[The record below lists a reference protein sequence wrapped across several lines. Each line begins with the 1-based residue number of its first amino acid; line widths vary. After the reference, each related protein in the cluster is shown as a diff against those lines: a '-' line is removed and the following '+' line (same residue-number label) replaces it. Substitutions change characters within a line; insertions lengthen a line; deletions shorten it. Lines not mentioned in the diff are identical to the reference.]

1 MSGAQESLLPYESS
15 KLNLFILLILSI
27 IFIAV
32 SLHTGDKEN
41 LILAAPTLFLTL
53 IAFHRKNRIYIPPLF
68 IALLAI
74 SMTLLQVAKT
84 VQGDDMIVAS
94 IANFILG
101 AFTGVLGLLII
112 LTMIMSSPEI
122 EGRLPFFISFSA
134 FSIGIALTLILSIIT
149 FLVNTFYGSK
159 NADSESLIVGLMFS
173 ILGSMFTTSLYYLN
187 RHNGLF
193 VHTVN
198 KFLSGNADNFGI
210 EERVRNLVLEQIRA
224 GESSKLEFKSTLRT
238 NLNTGE
244 KDPRMEKAV
253 LKTIV
258 AFLNSK
264 GGTLLIGVS
273 DDGSILGVDLD
284 SFENSRDKFGLH
296 LNHLITSQIGSE
308 FLPFISYAF
317 VDIDKKPVMRV
328 ICIESDRPV
337 FLREGKVDTFFVRSG
352 PSTIDLHGMDLL
364 YYANHNFGK
373 SLKKHKG

>member
-1 MSGAQESLLPYESS
+1 MTGLPETLLPYERS
-15 KLNLFILLILSI
+15 KVNLFILLILSI
-27 IFIAV
+27 IFIAI
-32 SLHTGDKEN
+32 SIYTGEREN

-53 IAFHRKNRIYIPPLF
+53 IAFHRKNRIYVPPLF
-68 IALLAI
+68 IAMLAI
-74 SMTLLQVAKT
+74 SMILLQFAKT
-84 VQGDDMIVAS
+84 VQGNDLIIAS
-94 IANFILG
+94 VANFILG
-101 AFTGVLGLLII
+101 TFTGILGLLII

-134 FSIGIALTLILSIIT
+134 FCIGIALTMILSIIT
-149 FLVNTFYGSK
+149 FAVNHYF
-159 NADSESLIVGLMFS
+159 DSTAGDTESIMLGLICS
-173 ILGSMFTTSLYYLN
+173 IFGSMFSAGLYYLN

-198 KFLSGNADNFGI
+198 KFLSGNADAFGV
-210 EERVRNLVLEQIRA
+210 EERVRSLVLEQIRA

-264 GGTLLIGVS
+264 GGTLLIGVG

-308 FLPFISYAF
+308 FLPFISYGF
-317 VDIDKKPVMRV
+317 VDIDRKPIMRV
-328 ICIESDRPV
+328 TCIESDRPV

-373 SLKKHKG
+373 SLKKHNG

>member
-1 MSGAQESLLPYESS
+1 MTGLPETLLPYERS
-15 KLNLFILLILSI
+15 KVNLFILLILSI
-27 IFIAV
+27 IFIAI
-32 SLHTGDKEN
+32 SIYTGEREN

-53 IAFHRKNRIYIPPLF
+53 IAFHRKNRIYVPPLF
-68 IALLAI
+68 IAMLAI
-74 SMTLLQVAKT
+74 SMILLQFAKT
-84 VQGDDMIVAS
+84 VQGNDLIIAS
-94 IANFILG
+94 VANFILG
-101 AFTGVLGLLII
+101 TFTGILGLLII

-134 FSIGIALTLILSIIT
+134 FCIGIALTMILSIIT
-149 FLVNTFYGSK
+149 FAVNHYF
-159 NADSESLIVGLMFS
+159 DSTTGDTESIMLGLICS
-173 ILGSMFTTSLYYLN
+173 IFGSMFSAGLYYLN

-198 KFLSGNADNFGI
+198 KFLSGNADAFGV
-210 EERVRNLVLEQIRA
+210 EERVRSLVLEQIRA

-264 GGTLLIGVS
+264 GGTLLIGVG

-308 FLPFISYAF
+308 FLPFISYGF
-317 VDIDKKPVMRV
+317 VDIDRKPIMRV
-328 ICIESDRPV
+328 TCIESDRPV

-373 SLKKHKG
+373 SLKKHNG